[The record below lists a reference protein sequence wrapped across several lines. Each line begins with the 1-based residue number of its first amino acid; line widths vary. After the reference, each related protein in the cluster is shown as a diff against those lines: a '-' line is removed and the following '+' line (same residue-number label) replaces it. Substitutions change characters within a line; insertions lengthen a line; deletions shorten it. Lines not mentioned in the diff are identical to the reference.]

1 MKGAGNLNR
10 LRLWRH
16 TFLFA
21 PFPAWHRLRVLP
33 ETSFFR
39 SRVGLSV
46 EVTGLDFIRRF
57 TDVLFVDPTKTLFE
71 QLQAGILTVN
81 NYSDN

>member
-1 MKGAGNLNR
+1 
-10 LRLWRH
+10 
-16 TFLFA
+16 
-21 PFPAWHRLRVLP
+21 LP

-39 SRVGLSV
+39 LRIGLSV
-46 EVTGLDFIRRF
+46 EVAGLDFIRRF